1 MSKKFRLLRQQYKEQ
16 ANKGS
21 AMVVVIIAM
30 AFIGIL
36 ASVLMYMSL
45 LNYQMKVNNLKA
57 KDNFYSAETVLDEI
71 RVGMQED
78 VSASIGDAYQNILLN
93 YATSTMDEKQVQL
106 RYEFLSKMQE
116 SYGIEQSAN
125 VYVPDIYTPVKM
137 LSFLS
142 DEVAER
148 TRLTVTYAIDDTHQV
163 EYGMHRE
170 ADGTVVGGRTTDGV
184 LRPEDARTIWD
195 PSVGAID
202 ASLSLDEIPHGNMK
216 LYTDGL
222 AYCNLKVTYTDASG
236 YVSVIQTDLRVKMPD
251 MEFAQSVSLPALT
264 SFSLIANN
272 TLQVLPTNV
281 NDVTNNEIAGSFF
294 AKQLIVG
301 SKVTGEGENV
311 KLALQEVDEDSA
323 DEGKRMVVAED
334 LYLGEGTGLTADNYG
349 ELWTGSISMH
359 GSAANGSTSEIDFAG
374 SNVYVAGDLT
384 ITGDKNS
391 FKAGTL
397 AGEEYTGR
405 YIGFGDGQDGTESS
419 AIVVNG
425 TETELDL
432 SKLKNLSLAG
442 NTYIALSSAQ
452 DLLDDSDFYR
462 NSTENRKDIL
472 MGQSIA
478 VKSDQL
484 AYLVPAECI
493 GIQDG
498 KSVLSQV
505 SNPVTLEQ
513 YRDLIN
519 KEGVTKVGLNIA
531 CDTLGGNDLAH
542 YGIAEGNIQTYFKR
556 VNSKIT
562 LVYFYVAFDKD
573 SDVDREHA
581 NQYFQDYYRVNKD
594 TMDAYAKLYTN
605 NIQIRD
611 QAAGAYIMH
620 LAGNVVQTTEDGK
633 SRQIHNA
640 TLSSDEAN
648 SGYQALLAVD
658 RTKFQ
663 ALCKKMIDVYEQ
675 LGSSEKDNDIF
686 TNLVEKGTIQGYLG
700 AVNGSMTLTPA
711 QKAEAIYFGEA
722 DAEDKAV
729 IVNSDYNYT
738 GTGADK
744 FNGLIIATGNVTVS
758 KDFKGTIL
766 AGGNITLL
774 KDVKVQPDREAVL
787 HALTY
792 SAEVDDVEYH
802 VTDFL
807 KGGEGYLRGDSKV
820 YMDSEIRLGD
830 LIVYE
835 NWQKQ

>member
-1 MSKKFRLLRQQYKEQ
+1 
-16 ANKGS
+16 
-21 AMVVVIIAM
+21 MVVVIIAM

-93 YATSTMDEKQVQL
+93 YATNTMDEKQMQL

-125 VYVPDIYTPVKM
+125 GYVPDMYTPVKM
-137 LSFLS
+137 LCFLS
-142 DEVAER
+142 DEVAEG
-148 TRLTVTYAIDDTHQV
+148 TVLSVTYAIDDTHEV
-163 EYGMHRE
+163 EYRMYRE
-170 ADGTVVGGRTTDGV
+170 TDGTIVGGKTTDGV
-184 LRPEDARTIWD
+184 LRPEDTKTIWD

-202 ASLSLDEIPHGNMK
+202 SLLTLDEIPHGNMK

-264 SFSLIANN
+264 SFSLIAND

-281 NDVTNNEIAGSFF
+281 NDETNNEIAGSFF
-294 AKQLIVG
+294 AKELIIG
-301 SKVTGEGENV
+301 SKVTGEGESVN
-311 KLALQEVDEDSA
+311 LTLREVDDTNA
-323 DEGKRMVVAED
+323 DEGKRMVVADD
-334 LYLGEGTGLTADNYG
+334 LYLGEGAKLKADKYG
-349 ELWTGSISMH
+349 ELWAGSISMH
-359 GSAANGSTSEIDFAG
+359 GSAANGSTSEINFAG

-384 ITGDKNS
+384 ITGDKNT
-391 FKAGTL
+391 FKAGAL
-397 AGEEYTGR
+397 DGEEYTGR
-405 YIGFGDGQDGTESS
+405 YIGFGDGQDGTDSS

-425 TETELDL
+425 TDTELNL
-432 SKLKNLSLAG
+432 SELKNLSLAG
-442 NTYIALSSAQ
+442 NTYIALSSTK
-452 DLLDDSDFYR
+452 DLLEDSDSYR
-462 NSTENRKDIL
+462 NSAENRKDIL

-493 GIQDG
+493 GIQNG

-513 YRDLIN
+513 YSDVID
-519 KEGVTKVGLNIA
+519 KEGVAKVGRNIA
-531 CDTLGGNDLAH
+531 CDDLDGH
-542 YGIAEGNIQTYFKR
+542 DLVYYGITDSNIQTYFKR
-556 VNSKIT
+556 INSKIT

-620 LAGNVVQTTEDGK
+620 LAGNVVQTTADGN
-633 SRQIHNA
+633 SREIHNA

-686 TNLVEKGTIQGYLG
+686 TNLVDRG
-700 AVNGSMTLTPA
+700 AVQEYHSAVNRDTTMTPA
-711 QKAEAIYFGEA
+711 QKADAVYFGET
-722 DAEDKAV
+722 DAVDKAV
-729 IVNSDYNYT
+729 IISGDYTYT
-738 GTGADK
+738 GIGADK
-744 FNGLIIATGNVTVS
+744 FNGLILATGDVTVS

-774 KDVKVQPDREAVL
+774 KDVKVQPDRDAVL

-792 SAEVDDVEYH
+792 SAEVDSVEYH

-820 YMDSEIRLGD
+820 YSDSEIRLGD